1 MSASALV
8 EDFFRHEYGKLVAV
22 LSRRVGTQFFEDV
35 EDAAQSAL
43 MKALQTWPSAGLP
56 ENPSAWLFRVA
67 HNDLMGVMRQR
78 TGRSRILEQLAAD
91 HSDGPGDSA
100 GVFLDGEIEDDLLRL
115 LFVCCDGA
123 IPVESQLVLALKTL
137 CGFDIRE

>member
-1 MSASALV
+1 MV
-8 EDFFRHEYGKLVAV
+8 EDFFRHEYGKLVAT
-22 LSRRVGTQFFEDV
+22 LSRRVGTQFFDDV
-35 EDAAQSAL
+35 EDAAQSSL

-91 HSDGPGDSA
+91 HTDGPGD
-100 GVFLDGEIEDDLLRL
+100 
-115 LFVCCDGA
+115 
-123 IPVESQLVLALKTL
+123 
-137 CGFDIRE
+137 